1 MPIDRSREHH
11 RERISEAL
19 RIELTSIVEG
29 ELGDPRIAPLALTEM
44 HMNPGGKSLRAF
56 VQVAGD
62 EYEAQR
68 SIEGLM
74 SAKGYIRRELADR
87 LGLRKVPELLFEL
100 DKSQQYSAR
109 IEELLKRVGK
119 RMK

>member
-56 VQVAGD
+56 VQVAAMMTMSSCLG
-62 EYEAQR
+62 ALR
-68 SIEGLM
+68 LMPRRAEG
-74 SAKGYIRRELADR
+74 SAVAAVEVRRGW
-87 LGLRKVPELLFEL
+87 LG
-100 DKSQQYSAR
+100 
-109 IEELLKRVGK
+109 
-119 RMK
+119 